1 MGGAGPAPAPDS
13 EEGGNMVMMAI
24 WPPTGM
30 RGRVREVTFKT
41 WADAAQYM
49 LGLSPHVRVAVEE
62 KKEVLDHDLV

>member
-1 MGGAGPAPAPDS
+1 
-13 EEGGNMVMMAI
+13 MVMMAI

-41 WADAAQYM
+41 WADAAKYM
-49 LGLSPHVRVAVEE
+49 LGLSPHVRLAVEE